1 MKPGDLVLY
10 KNKRNLRSRIGIII
24 REELNVSLDHQFFR
38 VMLED
43 GRMQM
48 ISDHYLEV
56 LL

>member
-48 ISDHYLEV
+48 ISDL
-56 LL
+56 